1 MPYVL
6 LGIAILGGGLL
17 IAWWFSRSDPK
28 QVVAGLRVVVVILAA
43 AVGLWLLFFGRQLLA
58 ALVPLAGFALW
69 RLLPALFQRGRAAAQ
84 GRRYGQESG
93 VRTAWLSMVLDHAT
107 GEADGEVLEGQF
119 AGRALNDLSFD
130 EALALHG
137 EVTGDPQSLALLEAW
152 MDRRFPDWREGPGGN
167 GPGAAGGGGAESGG
181 PMTPEEAREIL
192 GVEPGA
198 SPEEI
203 KAAHRRLMQKLH
215 PDHGGS
221 NWLAARLNEAKDL
234 LLRPAGGRR

>member
-6 LGIAILGGGLL
+6 LGIAILGGSLL

-28 QVVAGLRVVVVILAA
+28 QVVAGLRVVVVILAV

-58 ALVPLAGFALW
+58 AVVPLAAFALW

-93 VRTAWLSMVLDHAT
+93 VRTAWLSMVLDHAS

-119 AGRALNDLSFD
+119 VGRALNDLSFD
-130 EALALHG
+130 EALALHR
-137 EVTGDPQSLALLEAW
+137 EVAGDPQSLALLEAW
-152 MDRRFPDWREGPGGN
+152 MDRRFPDWREGPAGS
-167 GPGAAGGGGAESGG
+167 GAADAGG
-181 PMTPEEAREIL
+181 PMTVEEAREIL
-192 GVEPGA
+192 GVGPEA
-198 SPEEI
+198 DAEEI

-234 LLRPAGGRR
+234 LLQRTGGQG